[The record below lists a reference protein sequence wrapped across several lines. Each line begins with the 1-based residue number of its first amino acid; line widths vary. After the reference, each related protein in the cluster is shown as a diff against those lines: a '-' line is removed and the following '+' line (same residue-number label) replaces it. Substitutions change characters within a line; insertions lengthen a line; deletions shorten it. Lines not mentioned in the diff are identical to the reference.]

1 MARSTPDTAP
11 GDDRP
16 NILLIM
22 TDQQR
27 GDCLGCDGHPVQET
41 PYLDQLASQG
51 TRFRCAYTATP
62 SCLPARATLLTGM
75 NQWHT
80 GMLGMGKGQ
89 GPIPSNF
96 RHTMPGTLAQAGY
109 HTQAVGKNHFHPQ
122 RALNGYHNCIIDESG
137 RMPDSDFRRWFDAH
151 APAAAGYRDHS
162 IDWNSWMARPSHLP
176 EYLHPTH
183 WTAHTAYDWLT
194 RRDPEKPFFMKVSFA
209 RPHSPYDPPQPYWD
223 VYKDRDMP
231 APHVGDW
238 AEQWHADS
246 ESQDDTNAWR
256 SKRSELENQRARVG
270 YYGSITFIDHQIGWL
285 LQEYAKLDAHAFRN
299 TLIIFLSDHGDM
311 MGDHHMWRKTYAYE
325 GSARVPMI
333 VKPPNTWTDAKRGQV
348 LDHVVELRDVMPTV
362 LDAAGV
368 DIPDTVDG
376 RSMVPLLRG
385 ETQRTNWRDYLIGE
399 HIWCYSHEQANYYV
413 TDGKTKYIWFP
424 YLGHEQLFDLTRD
437 PGECHDL
444 APQQDRRQTLQT
456 WRDRLI
462 EELAWRDNGL
472 VEDGQ
477 LVTLSLDDVIT
488 SPHYRRYGCIPDEAA
503 APSHA

>member
-1 MARSTPDTAP
+1 MSANPHP
-11 GDDRP
+11 DRP
-16 NILLIM
+16 NVLFIM

-80 GMLGMGKGQ
+80 GILGMGKGQ
-89 GPIPSNF
+89 GPVRSDY
-96 RHTMPGTLAQAGY
+96 RHTMPGELAAAGY
-109 HTQAVGKNHFHPQ
+109 HTQAVGKNHFNPQ
-122 RALNGYHNCIIDESG
+122 RALNGYHGCILDESG

-151 APAAAGYRDHS
+151 APAGAGYRDHS
-162 IDWNSWMARPSHLP
+162 VDWNSWMARPSHLP

-183 WTAHTAYDWLT
+183 WTAHAAYDWLT
-194 RRDPEKPFFMKVSFA
+194 RRDPEKPFFLKVSFA
-209 RPHSPYDPPQPYWD
+209 RPHSPYEPPQPYWD
-223 VYKDRDMP
+223 MYKDRDMP
-231 APHVGDW
+231 EPYT
-238 AEQWHADS
+238 AEWSDNWHRHPDT
-246 ESQDDTNAWR
+246 QDDTNAWR
-256 SKRSELENQRARVG
+256 ATRNDVENQRARVG

-285 LQEYAKLDAHAFRN
+285 LQEFRKLDAEAARN
-299 TLIIFLSDHGDM
+299 TLIIFCSDHGDM
-311 MGDHHMWRKTYAYE
+311 MGDHHLWRKTYAYE

-333 VKPPNTWTDAKRGQV
+333 VKPPDTWDCPRGQV

-376 RSMVPLLRG
+376 QSMVPLLRG
-385 ETQRTNWRDYLIGE
+385 QAAQTDWRDYLIGE

-413 TDGKTKYIWFP
+413 TDGKQKYIWFP
-424 YLGHEQLFDLTRD
+424 YLGREQLFDLVSDRGETRD
-437 PGECHDL
+437 L
-444 APQQDRRQTLQT
+444 ASDNAWQKQLGA
-456 WRDRLI
+456 WRARLV
-462 EELAWRDNGL
+462 EELTARDNGL
-472 VEDGQ
+472 VRNGE

-488 SPHYRRYGCIPDEAA
+488 SPHYGRYNCASAEAEA
-503 APSHA
+503 TPA